1 MEDHLERALK
11 SVIEKEI
18 SNKIQD
24 EIDAKVRTFREDLM
38 SRKDNYIAEVMKG
51 IRVYH
56 EKDAAMYGINY
67 RIIFDNIYTMK

>member
-56 EKDAAMYGINY
+56 EKTQQCMEL
-67 RIIFDNIYTMK
+67 IIE